1 MTIEQTRL
9 KEARISRN
17 LTQTQLAEKLNLSQQ
32 AYQRLEAG
40 AWASGEEGRRAESEK
55 ADTDPQGAVSAFFCG
70 LRAGDGLGGSRP
82 IVSHRVCHRLI
93 NRPQAAY

>member
-40 AWASGEEGRRAESEK
+40 AT
-55 ADTDPQGAVSAFFCG
+55 TDMRISTLKNICKTLSISSDWLLG
-70 LRAGDGLGGSRP
+70 LTYE
-82 IVSHRVCHRLI
+82 IE
-93 NRPQAAY
+93 N